1 MPDGL
6 RFKIAN
12 SAPHMAR
19 GLQDLSGF
27 ARKSRILLSTSNF
40 PRYDGDSTTPF
51 ILHLAQDLQRLGWH
65 VDVLAPHAPGA
76 QTHEQLAG
84 VPVWRYRYL
93 WPESFQTV
101 CYQGGALVN
110 LRRDRTNAV
119 KLPALVG
126 SQAVSISSRLLSRR
140 YDLLHSHWILP
151 QGFVGALAAR
161 PLGIPHVVTVHGG
174 DIFALQASLLRPFKR
189 FALRGCTAVTV
200 NSQATEK
207 AVLDLAP
214 GLKAVHRIP
223 MGVSEAQPDDAAV
236 VAFRQRYRQGSGPLL
251 AFVGRVVEEK
261 GVTDLLR
268 AVQLLIPQLPDV
280 SAVVVGEG
288 QDRAAAERL
297 AQELGITDRVHF
309 TGWIASARI
318 PEVMTAADIFVGP
331 SRRGR
336 DGWKEA
342 QGLTFAEALLAGTP
356 VIATGL
362 GGTVD
367 LVRHEE
373 SGLLVDEKA
382 PAQIAAAVA
391 RLTSDPALSQR
402 LAETG
407 GKLVQGY
414 YTRSASAKAFSQ
426 LFTTLLPQR
435 CQTDHGRHPRSV
447 L

>member
-1 MPDGL
+1 MPDGDL
-6 RFKIAN
+6 FKGAD
-12 SAPHMAR
+12 SAPRMAR
-19 GLQDLSGF
+19 ELPEPSRF
-27 ARKSRILLSTSNF
+27 VRKGRALFTTSNF
-40 PRYDGDSTTPF
+40 PRWEGDSTTPF
-51 ILHLAQDLQRLGWH
+51 VLHLAQDLQALGWQ

-76 QTHEQLAG
+76 LTRDVIGG
-84 VPVWRYRYL
+84 VHVSRFRYL
-93 WPESFQTV
+93 WPESLETV
-101 CYQGGALVN
+101 CYQGGALAN
-110 LRRDRTNAV
+110 LRRDRSNLL

-126 SQAVSISSRLLSRR
+126 VQAASVASRLLTRR
-140 YDLLHSHWILP
+140 YDILHSHWILP

-174 DIFALQASLLRPFKR
+174 DIFALQASILGPFKR
-189 FALRGCTAVTV
+189 YALRGCAAVTV
-200 NSQATEK
+200 NSTATEK

-214 GLKAVHRIP
+214 GLPAVHRIP
-223 MGVSEAQPDDAAV
+223 MGVGEAQPNDVAV
-236 VAFRQRYRQGSGPLL
+236 AAFRQRYRRGYGPLL

-280 SAVVVGEG
+280 SAVIVGEG

-297 AQELGITDRVHF
+297 AQELGIADRVHF
-309 TGWIASARI
+309 TGWIDAARV
-318 PEVMTAADIFVGP
+318 PEVMAAADIFVGP

-367 LVRHEE
+367 LVRHED
-373 SGLLVDEKA
+373 SGLMVDEKA
-382 PAQIAAAVA
+382 PDQIAAAVA
-391 RLTSDPALSQR
+391 GLTNDPALAQR
-402 LAETG
+402 LVETG
-407 GKLVQGY
+407 GKLVQRQF
-414 YTRSASAKAFSQ
+414 TRSASAGAFSQ
-426 LFTTLLPQR
+426 LFTTLVPQGHLA
-435 CQTDHGRHPRSV
+435 DHGGHPRPV

>member
-1 MPDGL
+1 MPD
-6 RFKIAN
+6 RIPFQTAE
-12 SAPHMAR
+12 SAPQMAR
-19 GLQDLSGF
+19 KPQEQSGF
-27 ARKSRILLSTSNF
+27 ARKGRVLLSTSNF

-51 ILHLAQDLQRLGWH
+51 ILHLAQDLQSLGWR
-65 VDVLAPHAPGA
+65 VDVLAPHAPGVLT
-76 QTHEQLAG
+76 QEQIAG
-84 VPVWRYRYL
+84 VPVRRYRYL
-93 WPESFQTV
+93 WPESLQTV

-110 LRRDRTNAV
+110 LRHDRTNAA

-126 SQAVSISSRLLSRR
+126 SQALSILSRLLTRR
-140 YDLLHSHWILP
+140 YDILHSHWILP

-161 PLGIPHVVTVHGG
+161 PLGIPHVLTVHGG
-174 DIFALQASLLRPFKR
+174 DIFALQASILGPFKR
-189 FALRGCTAVTV
+189 YALRGCAAVTV
-200 NSQATEK
+200 NSTATEK

-214 GLKAVHRIP
+214 GLPAVHRIP
-223 MGVSEAQPDDAAV
+223 MGVGEAQPDDVAV
-236 VAFRQRYRQGSGPLL
+236 GAFRQRYRQGNGPLL

-280 SAVVVGEG
+280 STVVVGEG

-297 AQELGITDRVHF
+297 AQELGIADRVHF
-309 TGWIASARI
+309 TGWIDSARI
-318 PEVMTAADIFVGP
+318 PEVMAAADIFVGP

-367 LVRHEE
+367 LVRHED
-373 SGLLVDEKA
+373 SGLMVDEKA
-382 PAQIAAAVA
+382 PDQIATAVVG
-391 RLTSDPALSQR
+391 LTNDPALAQR

-407 GKLVQGY
+407 GNLVRRQF
-414 YTRSASAKAFSQ
+414 TRSASARAFSQ
-426 LFTTLLPQR
+426 LFSTLLPQR
-435 CQTDHGRHPRSV
+435 HLADHGGHPRPV